1 MTRDDSMIEK
11 HAPPKLTGPEEEVRV
26 CVKIPKNYIERMDA
40 LYLLWRG
47 DPDFELENFIRNSV
61 KVSLQMYVSELGV
74 SDPELEP
81 RIPDEDGETSQ

>member
-1 MTRDDSMIEK
+1 MTKDDSVIEE
-11 HAPPKLTGPEEEVRV
+11 HAPPKLTSPEEEVRV
-26 CVKIPKNYIERMDA
+26 CVKIPKNYIERIDA

-47 DPDFELENFIRNSV
+47 DPDFELANFIRNAI

-81 RIPDEDGETSQ
+81 KVSGEDGETS

>member
-1 MTRDDSMIEK
+1 MVKDNTMIEE
-11 HAPPKLTGPEEEVRV
+11 HAPPKLTGPEEEVKV

-47 DPDFELENFIRNSV
+47 DPDFELANFIRNAI

-81 RIPDEDGETSQ
+81 KVSGEDGETSQ